1 MRCWS
6 GISLLLWLAASA
18 ASAGEQRPVVAV
30 FPIQAVSD
38 GLDADLLERLSEYLS
53 AAVAA
58 GGHFAIQAPGD
69 MRRLLGEKQRESYSA
84 CYDEKCQIE
93 LGRELA
99 ASKMLS
105 AKIIPLGTACTVTA
119 ALYDLRTRATDI
131 TATADGG
138 CSPAALKRSLD
149 RVAAKFRAWAAGRG
163 RDAREGP
170 IGESEAAIGPGG
182 LDRPQVIV
190 AFRSRPPGAVVI
202 VDGELVCE
210 STPCSRKL
218 VAGEHEVSLQKRR
231 YRGRTEQVLA
241 VRGAEVDWAL
251 EPTFATVRVTS
262 DPPDHTVRIDGREV
276 GRTPLEAHPVE
287 PGSHEVLVTS
297 PCHFDKGE
305 RIHVAV
311 QQQRTVAV
319 TLVQKMG
326 GLQVDA
332 RDAAGNDVPAE
343 LWLDGQRLGEAPG
356 RFQVPVCS
364 ERLEARSAEHG
375 RAAVE
380 PDVEQGAWR
389 KLVLTLQP
397 EAADGSSDDGAVDE
411 QEREAGLS
419 LRLLPTFGYG
429 LYKGLEAQAADEDR
443 KVAAG
448 LSGPTAGLRVDLL
461 ISSLFG
467 LCLQYDYHFLET
479 AGIARLGAGIDYG
492 GLWAG
497 EPGDWLVLDTNMGIW
512 GGLALFHGAADSFS
526 PRLAEDVLALGFYF
540 DVELGLDLIFAQRFI
555 VGVVGDLGY
564 LYPFAGTAE
573 STSATYLVGAR
584 LRAGLRW

>member
-1 MRCWS
+1 MRWLS
-6 GISLLLWLAASA
+6 GICLLLWLAAGA
-18 ASAGEQRPVVAV
+18 VSAGGQRPVVAV
-30 FPIQAVSD
+30 FPIQDVSG
-38 GLDADLLERLSEYLS
+38 GLDADLLDRLSEYLS

-99 ASKMLS
+99 ANKMLS

-119 ALYDLRTRATDI
+119 ALYDLRTQATDI

-149 RVAAKFRAWAAGRG
+149 RVAAKFRAWGVGRG

-170 IGESEAAIGPGG
+170 IGEPEVGVRPGDY
-182 LDRPQVIV
+182 DRPQVIV

-218 VAGEHEVSLQKRR
+218 AAGEHEVSMQKKR

-241 VRGAEVDWAL
+241 ARGAEVDWAL

-262 DPPDHTVRIDGREV
+262 DPPGHTVRIDGREV

-287 PGSHEVLVTS
+287 PGRHEVLVTS

-305 RIHVAV
+305 RIQVAV

-319 TLVQKMG
+319 TLVEKMG

-332 RDAAGNDVPAE
+332 RDTAGNDVPAE
-343 LWLDGQRLGEAPG
+343 LWLDGRRLGEAPG
-356 RFQVPVCS
+356 RFQVPVCA
-364 ERLEARSAEHG
+364 ERLEARSAENG

-380 PDVEQGAWR
+380 LDVEQGGWR

-397 EAADGSSDDGAVDE
+397 AEEEGPAAGGAVEE
-411 QEREAGLS
+411 QAAEKGVS
-419 LRLLPTFGYG
+419 LRLVPTFGYG

-443 KVAAG
+443 KVAAE

-512 GGLALFHGAADSFS
+512 GGLTLFHGAADSFA
-526 PRLAEDVLALGFYF
+526 PRLAEDALAVGFYF
-540 DVELGLDLIFAQRFI
+540 DVELGLDLVFAQRFI
-555 VGVVGDLGY
+555 VGAVGDLGY
-564 LYPFAGTAE
+564 LYPFAGSTA
-573 STSATYLVGAR
+573 STSATYLIGAR
-584 LRAGLRW
+584 LRLGLLW